1 MNLRAWIAALRN
13 ALTPNVVFLIA
24 LLLVIFALRKIKIR
38 RPRRDTEWD
47 DFEEDETQFDEADEE
62 TLSGGTETPSRE
74 RDKGQRGEDLIAD
87 ILCGTVTGEFA
98 LFRNVYVPNKG
109 KTSEIDLLMVHE
121 KGLFVFESKNYNGL
135 ISGSMDAM
143 NWVHIHPNRKK
154 YLFYNPVRQNRTH
167 IRALSRYLDIPE
179 RFFLSYIVFS
189 DRCAL
194 ERVPDNTR
202 SVVIAQTG
210 QLAEQLEDTLSALP
224 PLYGAEELREIADRL
239 EPLTDVDADAK
250 AKHIADIRDAQ
261 ESTTCPFCG
270 SELVMRRGKYGA
282 FWGCSSYPKC
292 KFKRKI
298 EG

>member
-1 MNLRAWIAALRN
+1 MNIRAWIAALRN
-13 ALTPNVVFLIA
+13 ALTPNIVFLIA

-47 DFEEDETQFDEADEE
+47 SDFEEEETPFDETEP
-62 TLSGGTETPSRE
+62 PSPE
-74 RDKGQRGEDLIAD
+74 QDKGRRGEDLIAD
-87 ILCGTVTGEFA
+87 ILCETVTGEFA

-167 IRALSRYLDIPE
+167 IRALSRWLDIPE

-202 SVVIAQTG
+202 SVVIAQTAE
-210 QLAEQLEDTLSALP
+210 LAEQLEDTLSALP
-224 PLYGAEELREIADRL
+224 PLYDAEEIREIADRL

-250 AKHIADIRDAQ
+250 AKHIQDIRDAQ
-261 ESTTCPFCG
+261 ESTICPFCG

-292 KFKRKI
+292 KFKRRI
-298 EG
+298 ER